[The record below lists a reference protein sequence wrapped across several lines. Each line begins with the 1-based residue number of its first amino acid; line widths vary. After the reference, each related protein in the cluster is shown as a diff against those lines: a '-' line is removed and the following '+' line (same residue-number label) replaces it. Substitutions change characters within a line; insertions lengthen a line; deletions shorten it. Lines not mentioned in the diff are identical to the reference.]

1 MIKVHLMPKE
11 ESDVIRLFTP
21 LPILD
26 TKEKRKTKKERKK
39 EREKVRAFE
48 ILADSIGEWNYFGRF
63 LP

>member
-1 MIKVHLMPKE
+1 M
-11 ESDVIRLFTP
+11 IRLFTL

-26 TKEKRKTKKERKK
+26 TKEKRKKTERKK

>member
-1 MIKVHLMPKE
+1 MHSMPKE
-11 ESDVIRLFTP
+11 ESHVIRLFTL

-26 TKEKRKTKKERKK
+26 TKEKRKKTERKK

>member
-1 MIKVHLMPKE
+1 MHLMPKE
-11 ESDVIRLFTP
+11 ESHVIRLFTL

-26 TKEKRKTKKERKK
+26 TKEKRKKTERKK

>member
-1 MIKVHLMPKE
+1 MIKMHLMPKG
-11 ESDVIRLFTP
+11 ESYVIRLFTL

-26 TKEKRKTKKERKK
+26 TKEKRKK

>member
-1 MIKVHLMPKE
+1 MIKMHLMPKE
-11 ESDVIRLFTP
+11 ESHVIRLFTL

-26 TKEKRKTKKERKK
+26 TKEKRKTKKEKK

-48 ILADSIGEWNYFGRF
+48 ILADSIGEWNYFGRL

>member
-1 MIKVHLMPKE
+1 MIKMHLMPKG
-11 ESDVIRLFTP
+11 ESYVIRLFTL

-26 TKEKRKTKKERKK
+26 TKEKRKK

-48 ILADSIGEWNYFGRF
+48 KLADSIGEWNYFGRF

>member
-1 MIKVHLMPKE
+1 MIKMHLMPKE
-11 ESDVIRLFTP
+11 ESHVIRLFTL

-26 TKEKRKTKKERKK
+26 TKEKRKKKERKK